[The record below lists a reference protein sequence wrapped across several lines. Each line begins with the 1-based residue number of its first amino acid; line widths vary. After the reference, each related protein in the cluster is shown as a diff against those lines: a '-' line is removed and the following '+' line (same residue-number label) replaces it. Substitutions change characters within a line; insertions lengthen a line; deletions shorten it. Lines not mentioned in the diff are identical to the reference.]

1 MVKAD
6 AYGLGLSRA
15 VAAMGP
21 VDPWGYGVATV
32 EEAAALRTLGVEA
45 PVLVFSPLPPGSYDT
60 VVELAAVPCISDI
73 GAIGRFRSAA
83 HRAATPA
90 EFHLEVDTGM
100 GRAGFDWRRA
110 AEWGASVAEHC
121 DGIRPTGV
129 FTHFHSADQGADSVQ
144 SQWRRLE
151 DALAALPWPR
161 DSLMVHVCNS
171 AAALRLPGLGAD
183 GVRPGIFLYGGVA
196 GRGLPPPEPAATVR
210 SRVVLVKEAPP
221 GSTLG
226 YGATHQARGWERW
239 ATLAIGYGDGLPRSL
254 GNRGHA
260 LVGGTRAPIIGR
272 ISMDMTVVDITDLA
286 DVEVGDVAT
295 LVGSDGTETI
305 SLEEVAELAGTINYE
320 ILTGLTQR
328 LPRIWLDDGRD

>member
-32 EEAAALRTLGVEA
+32 QEAAALRALGVEL
-45 PVLVFSPLPPGSYDT
+45 PVLVFSPLPPGSYDA
-60 VVELAAVPCISDI
+60 VVELAAVACLSDVE
-73 GAIGRFRSAA
+73 AVARLRSAA
-83 HRAATPA
+83 GRARASA
-90 EFHLEVDTGM
+90 EFHIEVDTGM

-110 AEWGASVAEHC
+110 AEWGGTVADQC

-129 FTHFHSADQGADSVQ
+129 FTHFHSADQGVDSVQ
-144 SQWRRLE
+144 AQWQRLE

-171 AAALRLPGLGAD
+171 AAALRLPGLAAD
-183 GVRPGIFLYGGVA
+183 GVRPGIFLYGGAA

-210 SRVVLVKEAPP
+210 SRIVFVKEAPP

-260 LVGGTRAPIIGR
+260 LVGGVRVRIIGR

-295 LVGSDGTETI
+295 LIGSDGTETI
-305 SLEEVAELAGTINYE
+305 SLEEIAELAGTINYE